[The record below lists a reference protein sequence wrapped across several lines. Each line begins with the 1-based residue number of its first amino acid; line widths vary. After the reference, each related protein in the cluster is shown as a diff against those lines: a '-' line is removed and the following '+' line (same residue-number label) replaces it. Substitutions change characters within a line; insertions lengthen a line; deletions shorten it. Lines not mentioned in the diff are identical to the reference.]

1 MKTIKSKKIG
11 FKSSPVKLAAAVA
24 GTMFASVGH
33 GNTLLEEI
41 VVTAQKRAHNAQ
53 DIPIAVSAFSGEQLQ
68 ALGVLNAQELA
79 DNVAGVQ
86 ITMNY
91 ANAPSFT
98 VRGLN
103 ANDFAFATSPA
114 VAVYQ
119 DGIYKA
125 SQINSGVQVFDVERV
140 EILKGPQGTLWGK
153 NTTGGA
159 VSITSV
165 RPEQESSGYATV
177 GYGSDDALI
186 AEGAI
191 GGGFT
196 DTLSGRLSMQYVEAD
211 GPYDNVTFPTT
222 GIVPGSIPL
231 PNALDGSSPPRE
243 VASGHGSN
251 RDPGAIETLA
261 LRGQLLWDA
270 SDDFQA
276 LVIGHYANDKSSGPA
291 HVSRLEDPDV
301 YDEEV
306 SVDFAPVADNE
317 FYGLTVDLR
326 WAVGPGELVS
336 ISGYDAYDRRGHGTE
351 LANTVPG
358 ALVIPAA
365 TPFISAVY
373 DQDFE
378 QFSQELRYEV
388 ESNSVF
394 WLGGLYFSKSEYDQS
409 DDNSALGTFGP
420 YYEGQYRQEDES
432 FAGFAHVEWTLS
444 DDWKLNAGLRY
455 SDESRERKIHQ
466 TYIETGV
473 ADFFQSPNLDFPTT
487 LIVDSDGAGVAGP
500 NPFSN
505 EFDTDGFSYRLGLDW
520 TPADNM
526 LLYYSLSKGLKSGGF
541 DSSIVTGMANLRPID
556 DEEVLAH
563 EIGIKWDPSDSL
575 RFNAAAFYYDY
586 TEMQQRVSTNDPIF
600 GSVILLTNFDQV
612 DVTGLELEVVWA
624 PIEGLE
630 FSATASAL
638 DTEIND
644 KSAISAVTGE
654 SLDGNKIP
662 NSPELAASL
671 LARYG
676 FEVSDGLRVSLQASA
691 NYTGDHYVSIEN
703 FSFNQQDYT
712 LVGARAA
719 IGDSAGDWEL
729 SLWGKNLTNEIYV
742 NGGGFAQ
749 LDYWISRPRSYGVR
763 LDYRF

>member
-1 MKTIKSKKIG
+1 MKTSRSFQAG
-11 FKSSPVKLAAAVA
+11 HASRPVKITAALAGALL
-24 GTMFASVGH
+24 ASTSQGAS
-33 GNTLLEEI
+33 LLEEV
-41 VVTAQKRAHNAQ
+41 VVTAQKRAQNAQ
-53 DIPIAVSAFSGEQLQ
+53 DIPIAVSAFTGDQMQ
-68 ALGVLNAQELA
+68 ALGVLSAQDLA
-79 DNVAGVQ
+79 ENVAGVQ

-91 ANAPSFT
+91 ANSPSFT
-98 VRGLN
+98 VRGMN

-125 SQINSGVQVFDVERV
+125 SQINSGVQIFDVERA

-165 RPEQESSGYATV
+165 RPEQESSGYVTL
-177 GYGSDDALI
+177 GYGSDNALI

-191 GGGFT
+191 GGGLT
-196 DTLSGRLSMQYVEAD
+196 DTLSGRISMQYREAD

-231 PNALDGSSPPRE
+231 PNALDGSPPPKQ
-243 VASGHGSN
+243 VSSITGPN

-261 LRGQLLWDA
+261 LRGQLLWEP
-270 SDDFQA
+270 SDEFQA
-276 LVIGHYANDKSSGPA
+276 LLIGHYANDQSSGPPV
-291 HVSRLEDPDV
+291 VSRLEDPDV
-301 YDEEV
+301 YDEKV
-306 SVDFAPVADNE
+306 SVDFVPVADNE
-317 FYGLTVDLR
+317 FYGLTADIR
-326 WAVGPGELVS
+326 WRIGPGELVS
-336 ISGYDAYDRRGHGTE
+336 ISGWDAFDRRGHGTD
-351 LANTVPG
+351 LSNTVPG

-365 TPFISAVY
+365 APFLSAVY
-373 DQDFE
+373 FQEFE

-388 ESNSVF
+388 ENDNVF
-394 WLGGLYFSKSEYDQS
+394 WLGGLYYSKTEFDQT
-409 DDNSALGTFGP
+409 DDNAVLGTFGT

-432 FAGFAHVEWTLS
+432 MAGFTHVEWAIS
-444 DDWKLNAGLRY
+444 DDWKLNIGLRY
-455 SDESRERKIHQ
+455 IDESRERKIQQ
-466 TYIETGV
+466 TYIETGF
-473 ADFFQSPNLDFPTT
+473 ADFFQSPNLEFPTT
-487 LIVDSDGAGVAGP
+487 LIVDSNGDGIAGP

-505 EFDTDGFSYRLGLDW
+505 QFDTDGFSYRLGLDW
-520 TPADNM
+520 TPTDNM

-541 DSSIVTGMANLRPID
+541 DSAIVTTMANLRPID
-556 DEEVLAH
+556 DEEVVAH
-563 EIGIKWDPSDSL
+563 EIGIKWDPTDSL

-586 TEMQQRVSTNDPIF
+586 TEMQQRVSNDDPIF
-600 GSVILLTNFDQV
+600 GSVILLTNFEQV
-612 DVTGLELEVVWA
+612 DVTGLELEVLWA

-644 KSAISAVTGE
+644 KSAISAITGE
-654 SLDGNKIP
+654 SLDGNEIS
-662 NSPELAASL
+662 NAPEIAASL
-671 LARYG
+671 LARYE
-676 FEVSDGLRVSLQASA
+676 FTVSDGLRASLQASA
-691 NYTGDHYVSIEN
+691 NYTGDHYVSIDN

-742 NGGGFAQ
+742 IGGGFAQ

>member
-1 MKTIKSKKIG
+1 MKLLKLTKVERKSV
-11 FKSSPVKLAAAVA
+11 PVKLAAAVA
-24 GTMFASVGH
+24 GVLLAQFGYGA
-33 GNTLLEEI
+33 TLLEEV
-41 VVTAQKRAHNAQ
+41 VVTAQKRAQNAQ

-68 ALGVLNAQELA
+68 ALGVMSAQDLA

-86 ITMNY
+86 VTMNY
-91 ANAPSFT
+91 ANSPAFT

-125 SQINSGVQVFDVERV
+125 SQINSGVQIFDVERA

-165 RPEQESSGYATV
+165 RPEQESSGYVTV
-177 GYGSDDALI
+177 GYGNDNEWI

-191 GGGFT
+191 GGGLT
-196 DTLSGRLSMQYVEAD
+196 DTLSGRISMQYVEAD
-211 GPYDNVTFPTT
+211 GPYENVTFPTT
-222 GIVPGSIPL
+222 GIVPGSIPV
-231 PNALDGSSPPRE
+231 PNALDGSAPPDE
-243 VASGHGSN
+243 ISAFTGPN
-251 RDPGAIETLA
+251 RDPGAIETMA
-261 LRGQLLWDA
+261 LRGQLLWEP

-291 HVSRLEDPDV
+291 EVSRLEDPDV
-301 YDEEV
+301 YDDEV
-306 SVDFAPVADNE
+306 SVDFVPVADNE
-317 FYGLTVDLR
+317 FYGITADIR
-326 WAVGPGELVS
+326 FPVGPGELVS
-336 ISGYDAYDRRGHGTE
+336 ISGWDAYNRRGHGTE
-351 LANTVPG
+351 LSNTVPG
-358 ALVIPAA
+358 ILVIPAA
-365 TPFISAVY
+365 TPLLSAVY
-373 DQDFE
+373 FQDFD

-388 ESNSVF
+388 ESDNLF
-394 WLGGLYFSKSEYDQS
+394 WLGGLYYSKTEYDQS
-409 DDNSALGTFGP
+409 GDNAVLGTFGT
-420 YYEGQYRQEDES
+420 YFEGQYRQEDETLAA
-432 FAGFAHVEWTLS
+432 FTHVEWSIS
-444 DDWKLNAGLRY
+444 DKLKFNGGLRY

-466 TYIETGV
+466 TYIETGA
-473 ADFFQSPNLDFPTT
+473 ADFFQSPNLSFPST
-487 LIVDSDGAGVAGP
+487 LIVDSNGNGVAGP

-505 EFDTDGFSYRLGLDW
+505 EFDTSGLSYRLGLDW
-520 TPADNM
+520 TPKDDM

-541 DSSIVTGMANLRPID
+541 DSAIITSMASLRQID
-556 DEEVLAH
+556 DEEVIAH
-563 EIGIKWDPSDSL
+563 EIGIKWDPTDSL

-586 TEMQQRVSTNDPIF
+586 TEMQQRVANDDPIF

-612 DVTGLELEVVWA
+612 DVTGLELEVLWA

-644 KSAISAVTGE
+644 KSAISSVTGE
-654 SLDGNKIP
+654 SLDGNEIS
-662 NSPELAASL
+662 NAPEIAASL
-671 LARYG
+671 LARYE
-676 FEVSDGLRVSLQASA
+676 FDVSDRLRASVQASA
-691 NYTGDHYVSIEN
+691 NYTGDHYVSIDN
-703 FSFNQQDYT
+703 FEFNKQDYT

-729 SLWGKNLTNEIYV
+729 SLYGQNLTNEIYV

-749 LDYWISRPRSYGVR
+749 LDLWISKPRSYGVR